1 MSAEPWTP
9 PLTLRLIG
17 GRCRLWLGGYV
28 YGDGATMQAAADDLL
43 SRLGRL
49 SARWRYGPAPVIYT
63 SETGPPDMR
72 WMEFMHEVGELRAAG
87 ADLRAR
93 LFGTP

>member
-1 MSAEPWTP
+1 MSAEAWTP

-17 GRCRLWLGGYV
+17 GQCRLWLGGYV
-28 YGDGATMQAAADDLL
+28 YGDGATMQAAAEDLL

-49 SARWRYGPAPVIYT
+49 SARWRYGPSPAY
-63 SETGPPDMR
+63 SRATGPPDMR

-87 ADLRAR
+87 VDIRDR
-93 LFGTP
+93 VFGRP